1 MGTPARHACL
11 CFPTSGP
18 WPRTSRHLGDSLPA
32 HPYVL
37 APTVS
42 CPLGI
47 CPFLGQKL
55 GDTVCTLSL
64 LGSCECEREWGI
76 AECKQA
82 PWSTLDGCAC
92 PSAGSGSRLRGK
104 QGLQR
109 GQMFP
114 VTARFEARTPPP
126 HPQLL
131 PWEKLLLQ
139 SGWSLCPPSKSR
151 WTLGELGSAP
161 GSASRVYDSGPQRR
175 DQRLHVG
182 LSQQAEGN
190 WAKFY
195 HRLCS
200 QGWLPWLKRGNPFF
214 TTACQ
219 VSSCSAAGGG
229 AGTESPTFRVKPM
242 APPVILALTLGAG
255 PREELKR

>member
-126 HPQLL
+126 TPNSCHGRNCSSNLGGA
-131 PWEKLLLQ
+131 
-139 SGWSLCPPSKSR
+139 SAPPPKVGGHWGS
-151 WTLGELGSAP
+151 WVQPLAQPLEFMTLGHREGTKDCML
-161 GSASRVYDSGPQRR
+161 GSASRRRAIGP
-175 DQRLHVG
+175 
-182 LSQQAEGN
+182 S
-190 WAKFY
+190 
-195 HRLCS
+195 
-200 QGWLPWLKRGNPFF
+200 F
-214 TTACQ
+214 TIA
-219 VSSCSAAGGG
+219 SAA
-229 AGTESPTFRVKPM
+229 RV
-242 APPVILALTLGAG
+242 GCRG
-255 PREELKR
+255 

>member
-114 VTARFEARTPPP
+114 VTARFEARIPVC
-126 HPQLL
+126 LL
-131 PWEKLLLQ
+131 PFCCITFSCFKPESLKSFCVLL
-139 SGWSLCPPSKSR
+139 C
-151 WTLGELGSAP
+151 
-161 GSASRVYDSGPQRR
+161 Y
-175 DQRLHVG
+175 H
-182 LSQQAEGN
+182 
-190 WAKFY
+190 AKIEQ
-195 HRLCS
+195 LI
-200 QGWLPWLKRGNPFF
+200 
-214 TTACQ
+214 
-219 VSSCSAAGGG
+219 SC
-229 AGTESPTFRVKPM
+229 
-242 APPVILALTLGAG
+242 
-255 PREELKR
+255 